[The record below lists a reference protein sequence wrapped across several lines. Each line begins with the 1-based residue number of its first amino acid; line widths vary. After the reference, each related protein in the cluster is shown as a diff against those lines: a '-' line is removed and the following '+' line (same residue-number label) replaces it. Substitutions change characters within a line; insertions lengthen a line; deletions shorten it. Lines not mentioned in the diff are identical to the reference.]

1 MKKLMIL
8 GVLLVTSCSS
18 PVLKLRAIG
27 ENQED
32 RQVAYV
38 TSNLL
43 DRANNAA
50 FLGET
55 ETSMQ
60 IKGTACEVIPI
71 AKSLKKTDR
80 RFEVKIEPDSNFTNL
95 IVRW

>member
-1 MKKLMIL
+1 MNKAIL
-8 GVLLVTSCSS
+8 FALLLCAGCSS

-50 FLGET
+50 FWGKRGIYANAICKL
-55 ETSMQ
+55 SSQ
-60 IKGTACEVIPI
+60 KVAQ
-71 AKSLKKTDR
+71 D
-80 RFEVKIEPDSNFTNL
+80 
-95 IVRW
+95 

>member
-1 MKKLMIL
+1 MKKLILL
-8 GVLLVTSCSS
+8 GVLLVAGCSS

-32 RQVAYV
+32 RQVSYA
-38 TSNLL
+38 TSDIL

-50 FLGET
+50 FLGEN

-60 IKGTACEVIPI
+60 IRGTACEVIPI